1 MAKKYIK
8 IELTDKLRDA
18 VDFAVSE
25 CKSKSENP
33 GTIEP
38 KWIKQN
44 CLNAPWALKLTR
56 EEFRSL
62 MCILWIWGSTHK
74 FNGYAMYEFARQLS
88 FQ

>member
-8 IELTDKLRDA
+8 IELNDNLREA
-18 VDFAVSE
+18 VDFAINE

-33 GTIEP
+33 CTFEP

-44 CLNAPWALKLTR
+44 CLYAPWALKLTR
-56 EEFRSL
+56 EEFRSI
-62 MCILWIWGSTHK
+62 MCDLWIWGTMHK
-74 FNGYAMYEFARQLS
+74 FNSYVMYEFARQLS